1 MKHLPLSALLVLG
14 VATAGGFWF
23 SPGASGHRLPVA
35 AGTSQDGALAGVD
48 AELARVQRLQAQIEP
63 LAAALNR
70 HTLPIS
76 NLVATAPRP
85 GEGGSAGATQ
95 QPGEALISLPE
106 GPQERHLHLV
116 YASDGFYRAIIDGH
130 YVRAGDQLPDGGRV
144 TAIGRGGVVV
154 HDAFGRH
161 ELTVPDPRPPKG
173 PSSGGMK

>member
-1 MKHLPLSALLVLG
+1 MKHLPLVALLVLG
-14 VATAGGFWF
+14 IATAGGF
-23 SPGASGHRLPVA
+23 SLSLGASGHRLPIA
-35 AGTSQDGALAGVD
+35 AGSGQDGALASVD
-48 AELARVQRLQAQIEP
+48 AELARVQRLQTQIEP

-85 GEGGSAGATQ
+85 GEGGTAGTTQ
-95 QPGEALISLPE
+95 QEGQELISLPE
-106 GPQERHLHLV
+106 GPVARRLQLV
-116 YASDGFYRAIIDGH
+116 YASDGFFRAIIDGH
-130 YVRAGDQLPDGGRV
+130 YLRTGDLLPDGGRV
-144 TAIGRGGVVV
+144 TAIGREGVVV